1 MLVEVRLEREGLV
14 AARANERLRVG
25 VGLNVGPKVGL
36 VGEGL
41 LAHVAG
47 ERFFAWNEGKHDLD
61 HQFFPLVIPKHH
73 A

>member
-47 ERFFAWNEGKHDLD
+47 ERFFAWNEENTIMIIN
-61 HQFFPLVIPKHH
+61 FFH
-73 A
+73 